1 MPPPRRRK
9 TEAAAAAADVLLSL
23 PTDVLDDILARVGL
37 RDAVRTSVLSRAW
50 TRRWEFIPSIDIS
63 ADDGGMWKAPSA
75 VDGILLRFLG
85 RVRRIHVILDKDTSR
100 RVNDWLPTLSRRG
113 VESLSLKLRS
123 HIQYFRP
130 PRLHESVFYCS
141 GLTVLDLS
149 TCTMP
154 SFPMDWGFPN
164 LRTLIL
170 SRVLF
175 LEHYQ
180 LQEIIETCPL
190 LEDLRLVKVYFYGD
204 IEFVTQAPKLRFLTL
219 CLIGEFGCIRQEL
232 PLLHSAAMDMWNY
245 VPSNF
250 AELLAALVQ
259 ARNLQLRL
267 CTEGGWE
274 DGWVHDHWR
283 PTIPRKLPCTFH
295 NLKSLKL
302 HMDFSEPTPIELT
315 FLLLKSA
322 PNLQIL
328 KLVVMVNDRVDWF
341 SYFTMP

>member
-9 TEAAAAAADVLLSL
+9 TEAAAAPTDALLSL

-50 TRRWEFIPSIDIS
+50 TRRWEFIPCIDIS
-63 ADDGGMWKAPSA
+63 ADDGGIWKAPSA
-75 VDGILLRFLG
+75 VDGILLRFPG
-85 RVRRIHVILDKDTSR
+85 RVRRFHVSLDKATSC

-123 HIQYFRP
+123 HGQYFRP
-130 PRLHESVFYCS
+130 PRLHESVFFCS
-141 GLTVLDLS
+141 SLTVLSLS

-154 SFPMDWGFPN
+154 SFPLDWGFPN
-164 LRTLIL
+164 LRSLIL
-170 SRVLF
+170 SNVRF
-175 LEHYQ
+175 LEEYGHDQ

-190 LEDLRLVKVYFYGD
+190 LEDLRLVKVDLYGD
-204 IEFVTQAPKLRFLTL
+204 IEFVMQAPKLRFLTL
-219 CLIGEFGCIRQEL
+219 GFIEEFGCILQEL

-274 DGWVHDHWR
+274 DGWEDGWVHDHFVIFR
-283 PTIPRKLPCTFH
+283 C
-295 NLKSLKL
+295 
-302 HMDFSEPTPIELT
+302 
-315 FLLLKSA
+315 
-322 PNLQIL
+322 
-328 KLVVMVNDRVDWF
+328 
-341 SYFTMP
+341 